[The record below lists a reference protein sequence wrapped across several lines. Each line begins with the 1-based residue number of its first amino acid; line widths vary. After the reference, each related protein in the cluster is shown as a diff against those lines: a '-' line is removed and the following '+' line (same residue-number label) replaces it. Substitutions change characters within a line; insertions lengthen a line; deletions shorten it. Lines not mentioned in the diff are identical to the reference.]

1 MHDLEPV
8 KKLKQKSTVLLFH
21 GRNTAYF
28 VEGNAMLE
36 RARNILFFGKN
47 VTPAVPQTYK

>member
-21 GRNTAYF
+21 GKSTASF

-36 RARNILFFGKN
+36 RTRNILFFGKN